1 MPRCRR
7 QVPAKPSLGHEHR
20 CGGVVQHHGEPFLGI
35 ARVQRNIRTARLENA
50 QQADDHGEPP
60 LQTEADEHV
69 GPHPKR
75 PQVMGQSVGPVVE
88 FPIGQ
93 RFPIV
98 DHGHRIRVPLHLLL
112 EEFVDARAGPLH
124 SQFGRWHR
132 GRCGRVDV
140 CDAHREASP
149 PKQPRT
155 PRNPM
160 ARSGMSAPLRG

>member
-1 MPRCRR
+1 MDK
-7 QVPAKPSLGHEHR
+7 QGTLGDEHR
-20 CGGVVQHHGEPFLGI
+20 HRGVVKHDREAFTRI

-50 QQADDHGEPP
+50 QQAHDQVDSP
-60 LQTEADEHV
+60 LQTEADERV
-69 GPHPKR
+69 GPHPQR

-93 RFPIV
+93 RFPIA
-98 DHGHRIRVPLHLLL
+98 DHGHRIGVPLHLLL

-140 CDAHREASP
+140 CDAHRETSP